1 MQIRPA
7 STNDSEYIAR
17 IRRQNGVREG
27 VLALTSERTEVTEKF
42 ISSLGN
48 SDRAYV
54 AEEGGEIIG
63 LAVMLLSRT
72 INRSHCASIAI
83 MVSSDF
89 QNSGV
94 GSALMRQIIGDA
106 DKVLKL
112 RRIELKVLADN
123 EPAIKLYKKFGFEQ
137 EATLRHAAV
146 KNGKYVDEHLFARI
160 NGEAD

>member
-1 MQIRPA
+1 
-7 STNDSEYIAR
+7 
-17 IRRQNGVREG
+17 
-27 VLALTSERTEVTEKF
+27 
-42 ISSLGN
+42 
-48 SDRAYV
+48 
-54 AEEGGEIIG
+54 
-63 LAVMLLSRT
+63 
-72 INRSHCASIAI
+72 